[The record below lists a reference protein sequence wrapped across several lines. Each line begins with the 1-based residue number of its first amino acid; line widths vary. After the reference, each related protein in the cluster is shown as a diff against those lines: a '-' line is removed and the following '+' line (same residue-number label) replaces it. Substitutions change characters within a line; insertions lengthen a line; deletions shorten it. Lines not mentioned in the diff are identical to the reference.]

1 MFSDSKLK
9 KGRQF
14 YIHLNEI
21 FILAY
26 VKDSNTIIS
35 SETV

>member
-1 MFSDSKLK
+1 MFSYSKLK

-14 YIHLNEI
+14 YIPFNEI

-26 VKDSNTIIS
+26 VKDSINL
-35 SETV
+35 